1 MTYEDKLLVEL
12 LQEPLVLYR
21 IVDGKVADQSDRLK
35 SIRALPTESFEFLAD
50 IVYVRRRLAG
60 ILTFRT
66 PVRET
71 GGIGPTNIIDIAVIS
86 KAEHKKAA
94 MASLRKELSQS
105 KLAKEERMRNFRKK
119 ILPHLESL
127 YERKVILSAALRGS
141 SFEEDRYATPFCDM
155 DILLFIDEPERI
167 PIILKELD
175 KI

>member
-50 IVYVRRRLAG
+50 IVYARRRLAG

-86 KAEHKKAA
+86 QKLNIKRLPWRHSGK
-94 MASLRKELSQS
+94 SFPSPNWQRK
-105 KLAKEERMRNFRKK
+105 
-119 ILPHLESL
+119 
-127 YERKVILSAALRGS
+127 RG
-141 SFEEDRYATPFCDM
+141 
-155 DILLFIDEPERI
+155 
-167 PIILKELD
+167 
-175 KI
+175 